1 MLSSVPATQIVAHR
15 LVWSFVFLIVVMTV
29 MRQWEALRAQTS
41 PNTLILYLAS
51 GALLTI
57 NWLVYIFGVNAGR
70 VVETSLGYF
79 INPLVSVLFGV
90 VFFRER
96 LSFTKWLAIA
106 LAAVGVLYLTIS
118 YGELPWISLALAF
131 SFGSYGLIK
140 KKAPL
145 GALHGLTV
153 ETAAIFLP
161 ALGYLIFLE
170 INGTGSF
177 AHTTPFVNFI
187 LALSGVV
194 TAIPLLL
201 FAAAAR
207 RIPLS
212 MIGFLQYLAPTLQLF
227 LGVVVYGEP
236 FTGERLIGFIII
248 WAALIIFSA
257 SGIYDRRKAAL
268 TAAS

>member
-96 LSFTKWLAIA
+96 LSFT
-106 LAAVGVLYLTIS
+106 
-118 YGELPWISLALAF
+118 
-131 SFGSYGLIK
+131 
-140 KKAPL
+140 
-145 GALHGLTV
+145 
-153 ETAAIFLP
+153 
-161 ALGYLIFLE
+161 
-170 INGTGSF
+170 
-177 AHTTPFVNFI
+177 
-187 LALSGVV
+187 
-194 TAIPLLL
+194 
-201 FAAAAR
+201 
-207 RIPLS
+207 
-212 MIGFLQYLAPTLQLF
+212 
-227 LGVVVYGEP
+227 
-236 FTGERLIGFIII
+236 
-248 WAALIIFSA
+248 
-257 SGIYDRRKAAL
+257 
-268 TAAS
+268 